1 MPSTLARP
9 NLLLHLDALNDSESK
24 TMMVP
29 SDMHGKAAL
38 VTGAAAGLGQATA
51 IRLAE
56 VGADVA
62 IIDIAEAG
70 LEDTARAIRA
80 TGHRALVLA
89 LDLSVRAKCAAAV
102 ERTVAE
108 FGRLDALCNVAGVM
122 LPGRTTEISDAD
134 WDMTMRVNLEAPFFL
149 IRAAIPHLL
158 EAKGAVVNVT
168 SCAAFQGQAYF
179 ASYCA
184 TKSGLTNM
192 TRALAME
199 YMHQPI
205 RFNAVAPGG
214 MLTGLTQGM
223 SRLADCDWSLIGR
236 IGSARPEL
244 CEIEDVAECVAFLAT
259 DAARGYHGACIN
271 IDAGV
276 VAG

>member
-1 MPSTLARP
+1 MT
-9 NLLLHLDALNDSESK
+9 
-24 TMMVP
+24 P
-29 SDMHGKAAL
+29 SDMRGKVAL

-56 VGADVA
+56 VGAHVA
-62 IIDIAEAG
+62 IVDIAEDG
-70 LEDTARAIRA
+70 LEDTAKNIRA
-80 TGHRALVLA
+80 LGVKALILPLDLA
-89 LDLSVRAKCAAAV
+89 LRANCAVMV

-108 FGRLDALCNVAGVM
+108 FGRLDALCNIAGVM
-122 LPGRTTEISDAD
+122 LPGRSTQITDAE
-134 WDMTMRVNLEAPFFL
+134 WDLTMAVNLEAPFFA
-149 IRAAIPHLL
+149 IRAAVPHLL
-158 EAKGAVVNVT
+158 ESNGAVVNVT

-179 ASYCA
+179 AAYCA

-192 TRALAME
+192 TKALAME

-214 MLTGLTQGM
+214 MMTGLTQGM
-223 SRLADCDWSLIGR
+223 ARLADCDMSLISR
-236 IGSARPEL
+236 IASARPEL

-259 DAARGYHGACIN
+259 DAARGYHGACIQ

-276 VAG
+276 TAG

>member
-1 MPSTLARP
+1 
-9 NLLLHLDALNDSESK
+9 
-24 TMMVP
+24 MMTP
-29 SDMHGKAAL
+29 SDMTGKAAL
-38 VTGAAAGLGQATA
+38 VTGAGAGLGRATA

-62 IIDIAEAG
+62 ILDIAEQG
-70 LEDTARAIRA
+70 LEETASAIRA
-80 TGHRALVLA
+80 LGRKALVLA
-89 LDLSVRAKCAAAV
+89 LDLAVRDNCRSAV

-122 LPGRTTEISDAD
+122 LPGRTTEITDAE
-134 WDMTMRVNLEAPFFL
+134 WDLTMAVNLEAPFFT

-158 EAKGAVVNVT
+158 EAQGAVVNVT

-179 ASYCA
+179 AAYCA

-192 TRALAME
+192 TKALAME

-214 MLTGLTQGM
+214 MMTGLTQGM

-259 DAARGYHGACIN
+259 DAARGYHGACIQ

-276 VAG
+276 TAG

>member
-1 MPSTLARP
+1 
-9 NLLLHLDALNDSESK
+9 
-24 TMMVP
+24 MMVP
-29 SDMHGKAAL
+29 SDMTGRTAL

-62 IIDIAEAG
+62 LVDIAEAG
-70 LEDTARAIRA
+70 LAA
-80 TGHRALVLA
+80 T
-89 LDLSVRAKCAAAV
+89 AAAV
-102 ERTVAE
+102 EALGRKALILPLDLSERPNCRLAVTQTVEA

-122 LPGRTTEISDAD
+122 LPGPTAEMTDEE
-134 WDMTMRVNLEAPFFL
+134 WDLTMAVNLEAPFFL

-158 EAKGAVVNVT
+158 EAKGAIVNVT

-179 ASYCA
+179 AAYCA
-184 TKSGLTNM
+184 TKSALTNM
-192 TRALAME
+192 TKALAME
-199 YMHQPI
+199 FTHQPI
-205 RFNAVAPGG
+205 RVNAVAPGG
-214 MLTGLTQGM
+214 MMTGLVQGM
-223 SRLADCDWSLIGR
+223 YRLKDADRDLIER
-236 IGSARPEL
+236 IGSVKGM

-276 VAG
+276 TAG

>member
-1 MPSTLARP
+1 
-9 NLLLHLDALNDSESK
+9 
-24 TMMVP
+24 MMAP
-29 SDMHGKAAL
+29 SDMTGRTAL

-62 IIDIAEAG
+62 IVDIAEGG
-70 LEDTARAIRA
+70 LAATAAAIEGLGRK
-80 TGHRALVLA
+80 ALILP
-89 LDLSVRAKCAAAV
+89 LDLSERSNCRLAVATAV
-102 ERTVAE
+102 EA

-122 LPGRTTEISDAD
+122 LPGPTAEMTDEE
-134 WDMTMRVNLEAPFFL
+134 WDLTMAVNLEAPFFL

-158 EAKGAVVNVT
+158 EAKGAIVNVT

-179 ASYCA
+179 AAYCA

-192 TRALAME
+192 TKALAME
-199 YMHQPI
+199 FTHAPI
-205 RFNAVAPGG
+205 RVNAVAPGG
-214 MLTGLTQGM
+214 MITGLTHGM
-223 SRLADCDWSLIGR
+223 ARLKDADRSLIER
-236 IGSARPEL
+236 IGSVKGL

-276 VAG
+276 TAG